1 MKIREIKKYAR
12 QQLKGNYTALIGVVV
27 LTFVMTLFFV
37 AAFLGIYIL
46 GILGVKNQAEISAI
60 HPYAGTVLI
69 SLFGMISAA
78 LVLLFIYLMIGIS
91 RGMVLML
98 LHIAA
103 GQKESAFHVFR
114 GFHADGAGFK
124 NYAGTT
130 LILLSITII
139 LLIPEVLVGFK
150 FGFASQNYRVTS
162 DLVTIVAFI
171 VSMFTVLALFISA
184 HQPEM
189 TPIKCIR
196 TSAILMRNQKWKYV
210 GLIFSFIGWILL
222 CIVTLGLA
230 CFFVVPYI
238 RETMVVFY
246 LDAASEMFRKVVG
259 TEEYRK
265 AVQAE
270 AQTEEESWFKSG
282 DYREV
287 SDTEAANGS
296 SQYAGTVNTAENSN
310 MERQAAE
317 PQIHAAGAEE
327 NSNTLFYGD
336 ATVNANASANESM
349 PAQANTSDAGAPVYA
364 EASVSADVP
373 SNPDAKSHA
382 GMQMNN
388 AASEPKTNATAV
400 QSKKTDTDGIRSYEE
415 WKKSHGITI
424 DNNLG
429 DIKTGENENHPEVR

>member
-12 QQLKGNYTALIGVVV
+12 RQLKGNYTALIGVVV

-265 AVQAE
+265 AVQEE

-317 PQIHAAGAEE
+317 PQIHATGAEE
-327 NSNTLFYGD
+327 NS
-336 ATVNANASANESM
+336 
-349 PAQANTSDAGAPVYA
+349 NTSDAGAPVYA

>member
-12 QQLKGNYTALIGVVV
+12 RQLKGNYTALIGVVV

-265 AVQAE
+265 AVQEE

-317 PQIHAAGAEE
+317 PQIHATGAEE
-327 NSNTLFYGD
+327 NSNT
-336 ATVNANASANESM
+336 
-349 PAQANTSDAGAPVYA
+349 SDAGASVYA

>member
-317 PQIHAAGAEE
+317 PQIHATGAEE
-327 NSNTLFYGD
+327 NS
-336 ATVNANASANESM
+336 
-349 PAQANTSDAGAPVYA
+349 NTSDAGAPVYA

>member
-12 QQLKGNYTALIGVVV
+12 RQLKGNYTALIGVVV

-265 AVQAE
+265 AVQEE

-287 SDTEAANGS
+287 SNTEAANGS

-310 MERQAAE
+310 MERQTAE
-317 PQIHAAGAEE
+317 PQIHATGAEE
-327 NSNTLFYGD
+327 NS
-336 ATVNANASANESM
+336 
-349 PAQANTSDAGAPVYA
+349 NTSDAGAPVYA

>member
-139 LLIPEVLVGFK
+139 LLIPEILVGFK

-317 PQIHAAGAEE
+317 PQIHATGAEE
-327 NSNTLFYGD
+327 NS
-336 ATVNANASANESM
+336 
-349 PAQANTSDAGAPVYA
+349 NTSDAGAPVYA

>member
-265 AVQAE
+265 AVQEE

-310 MERQAAE
+310 MERQTAE
-317 PQIHAAGAEE
+317 PQIHATGAEE
-327 NSNTLFYGD
+327 NSNT
-336 ATVNANASANESM
+336 
-349 PAQANTSDAGAPVYA
+349 SDAGASVYA

>member
-37 AAFLGIYIL
+37 AEFLGIYIL

-265 AVQAE
+265 AVQEE

-317 PQIHAAGAEE
+317 PQIHATGAEE
-327 NSNTLFYGD
+327 NSNTL
-336 ATVNANASANESM
+336 
-349 PAQANTSDAGAPVYA
+349 DAGAPVYA

>member
-46 GILGVKNQAEISAI
+46 GILGVKNQAEISAV

-171 VSMFTVLALFISA
+171 VSMFTALALFISA

-196 TSAILMRNQKWKYV
+196 TSAILMRNRKWKYV

-317 PQIHAAGAEE
+317 PQIHATGAEE
-327 NSNTLFYGD
+327 NS
-336 ATVNANASANESM
+336 
-349 PAQANTSDAGAPVYA
+349 NTSDAGAPVYA

-424 DNNLG
+424 ENNLG

>member
-265 AVQAE
+265 AVQEE

-287 SDTEAANGS
+287 SNTEAANGS

-317 PQIHAAGAEE
+317 PQIHATGAEE
-327 NSNTLFYGD
+327 NS
-336 ATVNANASANESM
+336 
-349 PAQANTSDAGAPVYA
+349 NTSDAGAPVYA

>member
-265 AVQAE
+265 AVQEE

-287 SDTEAANGS
+287 SNTEAANGS

-310 MERQAAE
+310 MERQTAE
-317 PQIHAAGAEE
+317 PQIHATGAEE
-327 NSNTLFYGD
+327 NS
-336 ATVNANASANESM
+336 
-349 PAQANTSDAGAPVYA
+349 NTSDAGAPVYA

>member
-114 GFHADGAGFK
+114 GFRADGAGFK

-265 AVQAE
+265 AVQEE

-317 PQIHAAGAEE
+317 PQIHATGAEE
-327 NSNTLFYGD
+327 NS
-336 ATVNANASANESM
+336 
-349 PAQANTSDAGAPVYA
+349 NTSDAGAPVYA

-400 QSKKTDTDGIRSYEE
+400 QSQKTDTDGIRSYEE

>member
-189 TPIKCIR
+189 TPVKCIR

-265 AVQAE
+265 AVQEE

-317 PQIHAAGAEE
+317 PQIHATGAEE
-327 NSNTLFYGD
+327 NS
-336 ATVNANASANESM
+336 
-349 PAQANTSDAGAPVYA
+349 NTSDAGAPVYA

>member
-91 RGMVLML
+91 RGMDLML

-317 PQIHAAGAEE
+317 PQIHATGAEE
-327 NSNTLFYGD
+327 NS
-336 ATVNANASANESM
+336 
-349 PAQANTSDAGAPVYA
+349 NTSDAGAPVYA

>member
-222 CIVTLGLA
+222 CIVTRGLA

-265 AVQAE
+265 AVQEE

-317 PQIHAAGAEE
+317 PQIHATGAEE
-327 NSNTLFYGD
+327 NS
-336 ATVNANASANESM
+336 
-349 PAQANTSDAGAPVYA
+349 NTSDAGAPVYA

>member
-46 GILGVKNQAEISAI
+46 GILGVKNQAEISAV

-91 RGMVLML
+91 RGLVLML

-171 VSMFTVLALFISA
+171 VSMFTALALFISA

-196 TSAILMRNQKWKYV
+196 TSAILMRNRKWKYV

-230 CFFVVPYI
+230 CFFVVPYM

-317 PQIHAAGAEE
+317 PQIHATGAEE
-327 NSNTLFYGD
+327 NSNTS
-336 ATVNANASANESM
+336 N
-349 PAQANTSDAGAPVYA
+349 AGAPVYA

-373 SNPDAKSHA
+373 SNPDAKTHA

-400 QSKKTDTDGIRSYEE
+400 QSKKADTDGIRSYEE

>member
-265 AVQAE
+265 AVQEE

-317 PQIHAAGAEE
+317 PQIHATGAEE
-327 NSNTLFYGD
+327 NS
-336 ATVNANASANESM
+336 
-349 PAQANTSDAGAPVYA
+349 NTSDAGAPVYA